1 MVMAFWRLVR
11 RLVTVIKENDTTMS
25 KKQTLTEKII
35 RAHLVEGSY
44 GPGNEI
50 KIRIDQ
56 TLCQDAT
63 GTMAFLELE
72 AMGVEKVKTEL
83 SVQYIDHNTMQM
95 GPENPNDHL
104 YLQSVCAAKG
114 VYFSRP
120 GNGICHQVHLER
132 FGVPGKTLLG
142 SDSHTPTGGG
152 IGMLAMGA
160 GGLDVAMAMA
170 GVPFKLTCPKV
181 VGIYLTGKLSPWVSA
196 KDVILTVLSILGSQ
210 GNVGTSV
217 EYFGPGVA
225 SLSVPERA
233 TITNMGA
240 ELGVTT
246 SVFPSD
252 EATKAFLEAEGRGA
266 SWQELSADEG
276 SEYSRVI
283 QLDLDKLVPM
293 AACPSNPGNVKPVS
307 EIAGLPVSQ
316 VLIGS
321 CTNSSLKDMRLV
333 AKVLAGRRVSEKLS
347 LGIAP
352 GSRQVLTM
360 LSQDGSLASM
370 VGAGCRIL
378 ESACGPCIGQGFSPA
393 SGTVSVR
400 TFNRNFLNRT
410 GTKNDQCYL
419 VSPETAVATALMGCL
434 TDPRTLDM
442 ECPKWEMPS
451 EFIADDGM
459 IIPPPEAAGEIV
471 RKETIGAPP
480 LCSPL
485 PDTLEAQVL
494 IKVGDKIT
502 TDHIMPAGAYLKYR
516 SNIPRYSRFVF
527 ECFNKEGQPSFAEK
541 AETVKAQGL
550 VGAVVGGMSFGQ
562 GSSREHAAICPMY
575 LGVRLIVAQ
584 TIERIIGANLVNFG
598 ILPLLFK
605 SAEDL
610 EWLSEG
616 CRITIENLHGQLK
629 PGADVAATL
638 TRPDGESRQVSLS
651 HTLSA
656 EDCGLVLKGGRLR
669 LD

>member
-1 MVMAFWRLVR
+1 M
-11 RLVTVIKENDTTMS
+11 
-25 KKQTLTEKII
+25 KQTLTEKIL
-35 RAHLVEGSY
+35 RAHLVEGEFI
-44 GPGNEI
+44 PGKEI

-72 AMGVEKVKTEL
+72 AMGVERVKTEL
-83 SVQYIDHNTMQM
+83 SVQYIDHNTMQI
-95 GPENPNDHL
+95 GPENPNDHI

-170 GVPFKLTCPKV
+170 GVPFKLTCPRV
-181 VGIYLTGKLSPWVSA
+181 VGIKLTGKLSPWVSA

-217 EYFGPGVA
+217 EYYGPGVET
-225 SLSVPERA
+225 LSVPERA

-246 SVFPSD
+246 SIFPSD
-252 EATKAFLEAEGRGA
+252 NATKAFLDAEGRGA
-266 SWQELSADEG
+266 SWSALAADEG
-276 SEYSRVI
+276 AEYSRVI
-283 QLDLDKLVPM
+283 ELDLSKLVPM

-307 EIAGLPVSQ
+307 ELAGMAVSQ

-434 TDPRTLDM
+434 TDPRTLGI

-451 EFIADDGM
+451 EFLADDGM
-459 IIPPPEAAGEIV
+459 IIPPPKKAGDII
-471 RKETIGAPP
+471 RLETIGAPP
-480 LCSPL
+480 VCTPL
-485 PDTLEAQVL
+485 PDRMEAQIL
-494 IKVGDKIT
+494 LKVGDKIT

-527 ECFNKEGQPSFAEK
+527 ECFNQDGQPTFAER
-541 AETVKAQGL
+541 AEALKAQGIY
-550 VGAVVGGMSFGQ
+550 GAVAGGMSFGQ

-575 LGVRLIVAQ
+575 LGVRLIIAQ
-584 TIERIIGANLVNFG
+584 TIERICGANLVNFG

-605 SAEDL
+605 SGDDL
-610 EWLSEG
+610 ANVQEG
-616 CRITIENLHGQLK
+616 SRVIIEKLHSQLK
-629 PGADVAATL
+629 PGADVEATIVAS
-638 TRPDGESRQVSLS
+638 DGTARKIALA

-656 EDCGLVLKGGRLR
+656 EDCALILKGGRLN
-669 LD
+669 L

>member
-1 MVMAFWRLVR
+1 MPA
-11 RLVTVIKENDTTMS
+11 K
-25 KKQTLTEKII
+25 TLTEKILA
-35 RAHLVEGSY
+35 AHLVEGELK
-44 GPGNEI
+44 PGSEI

-72 AMGVEKVKTEL
+72 AMGVERVKTEL
-83 SVQYIDHNTMQM
+83 SVQYIDHNTLQI
-95 GPENPNDHL
+95 GPENPNDHI

-152 IGMLAMGA
+152 IGMVAMGA

-181 VGIYLTGKLSPWVSA
+181 VGIRLTGKLNEWVSA

-217 EYFGPGVA
+217 EYFGPGVE

-246 SVFPSD
+246 SLFPSD
-252 EATKAFLEAEGRGA
+252 NATKAFLEAEGRGSA
-266 SWQELSADEG
+266 WQPLAADEG
-276 SEYSRVI
+276 AEYYRVI
-283 QLDLDKLVPM
+283 DLDLGKLVPM

-307 EIAGLPVSQ
+307 EIAGMAVSQ

-333 AKVLAGRRVSEKLS
+333 AKVLDGRHVSEKLS

-352 GSRQVLTM
+352 GSRQVLKM

-419 VSPETAVATALMGCL
+419 VSPETAVATALMGVL
-434 TDPRTLDM
+434 TDPRTLGIP
-442 ECPKWEMPS
+442 CPKWEMPS
-451 EFIADDGM
+451 EFAVDDGM
-459 IIPPPEAAGEIV
+459 IIPPPEKPGEIV
-471 RKETIGAPP
+471 RLETIGAPP
-480 LCSPL
+480 ECTPL
-485 PDTLEAQVL
+485 PERLEAEVL
-494 IKVGDKIT
+494 LKVGDKIT

-527 ECFNKEGQPSFAEK
+527 ECFNKDGEPTFAERAEALK
-541 AETVKAQGL
+541 AKGIT
-550 VGAVVGGMSFGQ
+550 GAVVGGMSFGQ

-575 LGVRLIVAQ
+575 LGVRLIIARS
-584 TIERIIGANLVNFG
+584 IERIISANLVNFG

-605 SAEDL
+605 DEADL
-610 EWLSEG
+610 EAIVPGTRIVIDNLSS
-616 CRITIENLHGQLK
+616 QLK
-629 PGADVAATL
+629 EGAEIVATL
-638 TRPDGESRQVSLS
+638 TLPDGSSRKVALKHS
-651 HTLSA
+651 LSA
-656 EDCGLVLKGGRLR
+656 EDCALILKGGRLR

>member
-1 MVMAFWRLVR
+1 MPGM
-11 RLVTVIKENDTTMS
+11 
-25 KKQTLTEKII
+25 TLTEKIL
-35 RAHLVEGSY
+35 RAHLVEGEFE
-44 GPGNEI
+44 PGKEI

-72 AMGVEKVKTEL
+72 AMGVKRVKTEL
-83 SVQYIDHNTMQM
+83 SVQYIDHNTMQI
-95 GPENPNDHL
+95 GPENPNDHI

-181 VGIYLTGKLSPWVSA
+181 VGIKLTGKLGEWVSA

-210 GNVGTSV
+210 GNVGTSI
-217 EYFGPGVA
+217 EYFGPGVET
-225 SLSVPERA
+225 LSVPERA

-246 SVFPSD
+246 SLFPSD
-252 EATKAFLEAEGRGA
+252 NATKAFLEAEGRGA
-266 SWQELSADEG
+266 SWQSLSADDG
-276 SEYSRVI
+276 AEYSRVI
-283 QLDLDKLVPM
+283 DIDLSSLVPM

-307 EIAGLPVSQ
+307 EIAGMAVSQ

-321 CTNSSLKDMRLV
+321 CTNSSLKDMRMV
-333 AKVLAGRRVSEKLS
+333 AKVLDGRHVSEKLS

-352 GSRQVLTM
+352 GSRQVLKM
-360 LSQDGSLASM
+360 LSSDGSLASM

-419 VSPETAVATALMGCL
+419 VSPETAVATALTGVL
-434 TDPRTLDM
+434 TDPRTLGI

-451 EFIADDGM
+451 AFMVDDGM
-459 IIPPPEAAGEIV
+459 VIAPPENPGEII
-471 RKETIGAPP
+471 RLETIGAPP
-480 LCSPL
+480 ECSPL
-485 PDTLEAQVL
+485 PERLEAEFI

-527 ECFNKEGQPSFAEK
+527 ECFNRDGEPTFAEK
-541 AETVKAQGL
+541 AEAIKAKGL
-550 VGAVVGGMSFGQ
+550 LGAVAGGLSFGQ

-575 LGVRLIVAQ
+575 LGVRLIVARS
-584 TIERIIGANLVNFG
+584 IERIIAANLVNFG

-605 SAEDL
+605 DEADL
-610 EWLSEG
+610 EAIVPGARIVIDGLS
-616 CRITIENLHGQLK
+616 GQLHAGSDIK
-629 PGADVAATL
+629 AELVL
-638 TRPDGESRQVSLS
+638 PDGRLRAVVLT
-651 HTLSA
+651 HTLSE

-669 LD
+669 ID

>member
-1 MVMAFWRLVR
+1 MAAL
-11 RLVTVIKENDTTMS
+11 
-25 KKQTLTEKII
+25 TLTEKIL
-35 RAHLVEGSY
+35 RAHLVEGELAA
-44 GPGNEI
+44 GKEI

-72 AMGVEKVKTEL
+72 AMGVKRVKTEL
-83 SVQYIDHNTMQM
+83 SVQYIDHNTLQI
-95 GPENPNDHL
+95 GPENPNDHI

-170 GVPFKLTCPKV
+170 GVPFKLTCPRV
-181 VGIYLTGKLSPWVSA
+181 VGIRLTGRLGAWVSA

-210 GNVGTSV
+210 GNVGTSI
-217 EYFGPGVA
+217 EYFGPGVET
-225 SLSVPERA
+225 LSVPERA

-246 SVFPSD
+246 SLFPSD
-252 EATKAFLEAEGRGA
+252 NATKAFLEAEGRGA
-266 SWQELSADEG
+266 SWTALAADDG
-276 SEYSRVI
+276 AEYSRVI
-283 QLDLDKLVPM
+283 DIDLSSLVPM

-307 EIAGLPVSQ
+307 EIAGMAVSQ

-321 CTNSSLKDMRLV
+321 CTNSSLKDMRMV
-333 AKVLAGRRVSEKLS
+333 AKVLDGRHVSEKLS

-352 GSRQVLTM
+352 GSRQVLKM
-360 LSQDGSLASM
+360 LSSDGSLASM

-419 VSPETAVATALMGCL
+419 VSPETAVATALTGVL
-434 TDPRTLDM
+434 TDPRTLGI

-451 EFIADDGM
+451 EFMADDSM
-459 IIPPPEAAGEIV
+459 VIPPPEVPGDII
-471 RKETIGAPP
+471 RLETIGAPP
-480 LCSPL
+480 ECTPL
-485 PDTLEAQVL
+485 PERLEAEFI

-527 ECFNKEGQPSFAEK
+527 ECFNKDGEPTFAEK
-541 AETVKAQGL
+541 AEAIKAKGL
-550 VGAVVGGMSFGQ
+550 VGAVAGGLSFGQ

-575 LGVRLIVAQ
+575 LGVRLIVARS
-584 TIERIIGANLVNFG
+584 IERIISANLVNFG

-605 SAEDL
+605 DEADLAAITPGARIVIEGLSKQLHAGSEINAEIVLPDGGSRKVVL
-610 EWLSEG
+610 SHALSE
-616 CRITIENLHGQLK
+616 
-629 PGADVAATL
+629 
-638 TRPDGESRQVSLS
+638 
-651 HTLSA
+651 
-656 EDCGLVLKGGRLR
+656 EDCGVVLKGGRLR
-669 LD
+669 ID